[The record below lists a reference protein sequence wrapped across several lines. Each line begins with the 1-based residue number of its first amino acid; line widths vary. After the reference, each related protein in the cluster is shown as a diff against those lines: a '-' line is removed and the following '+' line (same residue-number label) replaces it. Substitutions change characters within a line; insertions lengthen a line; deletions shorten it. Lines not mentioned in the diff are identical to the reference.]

1 MEYINDFHKE
11 WIKRTRKSIEEW
23 KKHPPTREEV
33 LEQQKRLDHPMGRMH
48 SDAQFAG
55 SSSVPA
61 HVEMM
66 GFLGIGN
73 NPMVGCTVACAVDV
87 ATALSK

>member
-1 MEYINDFHKE
+1 MQGCSVAASYGMTD
-11 WIKRTRKSIEEW
+11 T
-23 KKHPPTREEV
+23 
-33 LEQQKRLDHPMGRMH
+33 MGRMH
-48 SDAQFAG
+48 SDAQVAG
-55 SSSVPA
+55 SSSGPA

-87 ATALSK
+87 AQALAK

>member
-1 MEYINDFHKE
+1 MTD
-11 WIKRTRKSIEEW
+11 T
-23 KKHPPTREEV
+23 
-33 LEQQKRLDHPMGRMH
+33 MGRMH

-73 NPMVGCTVACAVDV
+73 NPMVGATVACGQQWLHSLKNAQASFAFHSLAHCFSIAVDIS
-87 ATALSK
+87 AALSK

>member
-1 MEYINDFHKE
+1 MAYT
-11 WIKRTRKSIEEW
+11 RTNLVRPVAIGFM
-23 KKHPPTREEV
+23 T
-33 LEQQKRLDHPMGRMH
+33 DTMGRMH
-48 SDAQFAG
+48 SEAQFAG

-87 ATALSK
+87 ATALNK

>member
-1 MEYINDFHKE
+1 MTD
-11 WIKRTRKSIEEW
+11 T
-23 KKHPPTREEV
+23 
-33 LEQQKRLDHPMGRMH
+33 MGRMH

-87 ATALSK
+87 AAALDE

>member
-1 MEYINDFHKE
+1 
-11 WIKRTRKSIEEW
+11 
-23 KKHPPTREEV
+23 
-33 LEQQKRLDHPMGRMH
+33 MGRMH

-87 ATALSK
+87 AQALNKHYLNMNSCDLIGCGSFFCCSKIGFVIKCK